1 MKCYMIFYEYH
12 NLQSAK
18 TRMTPKI
25 WYTSMNKKMKYGCG
39 FNSEGEGKV
48 AVFSAKRWGCRSSE
62 ALIESATPCH
72 DAQVVGP

>member
-1 MKCYMIFYEYH
+1 MSSNNTVECGESTPKGALWGLMKCYMIFYEYH

-48 AVFSAKRWGCRSSE
+48 TVFSAKR
-62 ALIESATPCH
+62 
-72 DAQVVGP
+72 